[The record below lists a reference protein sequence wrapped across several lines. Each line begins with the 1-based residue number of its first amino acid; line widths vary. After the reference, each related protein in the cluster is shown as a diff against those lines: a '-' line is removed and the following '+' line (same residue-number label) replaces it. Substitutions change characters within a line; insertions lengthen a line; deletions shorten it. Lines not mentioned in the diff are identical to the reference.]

1 MPDLFVNPRLTIPD
15 KDLSISA
22 VRSSGPGGQNVNK
35 VNSKVTMRWSP
46 GTCVEMPEDWRKRF
60 MARNA
65 NRINREGELV
75 LHSDKYRDQGRNI
88 ADVRQRLV
96 DLLLDCQSAPRR
108 RKLTSPTLGSQRRRL
123 DQKNQQ
129 SQKKQNRRKPRSE
142 D

>member
-1 MPDLFVNPRLTIPD
+1 MPDLYINPRLTIPD

-35 VNSKVTMRWSP
+35 VNSKVTIRWSP
-46 GTCVEMPEDWRKRF
+46 GGCVEMPEDWRKRL
-60 MARNA
+60 MARYA

-96 DLLLDCQSAPRR
+96 DMLLDCQAAPRR

-123 DQKNQQ
+123 EHKKQQ